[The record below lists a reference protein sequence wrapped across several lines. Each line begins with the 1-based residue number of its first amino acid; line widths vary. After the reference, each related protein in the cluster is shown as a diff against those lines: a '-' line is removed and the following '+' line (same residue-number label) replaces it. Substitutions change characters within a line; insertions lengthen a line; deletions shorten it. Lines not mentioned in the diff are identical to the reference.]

1 MKPKTLRK
9 AAPDM
14 SPNERAGPARRR
26 LPSLD
31 DPSEEALAE
40 TWLAEAGRCTGEID
54 RGEVEP
60 ISAEDVRRKARALLR

>member
-1 MKPKTLRK
+1 MKPRTLRE
-9 AAPDM
+9 APPDLL
-14 SPNERAGPARRR
+14 PDEHAGPVRRR

-40 TWLAEAGRCTGEID
+40 TWLAEAGQRAGEID

-60 ISAEDVRRKARALLR
+60 ISAEEVRRKALALLR